1 MCSRR
6 ERREQSQL
14 DESSF
19 RLHELAAESGRKPD
33 KTDQLRSLWCELRDQ
48 RGFPTKWYAND
59 LKVWRMFAHWDVR
72 CDVKWRPRNWPVHS
86 NCLWNAAVRHLDTLP
101 LVLAQCPSRTP
112 WTLQLSGRAT
122 GCATCGLAKK
132 PAAGGQV
139 RLSGPKPHAF
149 GPRQVANSRSC
160 SVQARLRTVRRCQ
173 GDECDRQVQ
182 QVDMLGTPSMT
193 LPKSS
198 PLMATPDPISSS
210 LP

>member
-1 MCSRR
+1 MNHDDLQPDGASMPSPSEADNTANR
-6 ERREQSQL
+6 EPPEPTAATPLGDSHA
-14 DESSF
+14 DEVQPAEPSSAS
-19 RLHELAAESGRKPD
+19 EAGPADS
-33 KTDQLRSLWCELRDQ
+33 
-48 RGFPTKWYAND
+48 
-59 LKVWRMFAHWDVR
+59 
-72 CDVKWRPRNWPVHS
+72 
-86 NCLWNAAVRHLDTLP
+86 
-101 LVLAQCPSRTP
+101 LAQCPSRTP

-132 PAAGGQV
+132 PAAGGLV

-173 GDECDRQVQ
+173 DGECGRQVQ